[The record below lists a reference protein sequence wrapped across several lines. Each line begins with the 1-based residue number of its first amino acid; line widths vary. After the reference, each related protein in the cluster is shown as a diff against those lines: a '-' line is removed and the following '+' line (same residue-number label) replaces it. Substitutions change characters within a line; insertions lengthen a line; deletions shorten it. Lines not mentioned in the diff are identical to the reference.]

1 MESGTL
7 RVRGAR
13 VHNLKNVDLELP
25 KNRLICFTGVSGS
38 GKSSMAFDTLYAE
51 GQRRYVASLSAYARQ
66 FLGQM
71 EKPDVDQITGL
82 APTISISQKS
92 GGANPRSTV
101 GTVTEIY
108 DYLRVLF
115 ARCGTPHCTEC
126 GKQIGAQ
133 TRDQIVGRVASL
145 PANSKLHILAPVV
158 DNRRGE
164 YHDLFEEMHRDGFL
178 RARVDGQIFN
188 LDTTPEL
195 DRYARHTI
203 EIVVDRLVLKG
214 DVRSRLEEAVDN
226 ALRMGEGTLIVAIE
240 GEEDRLLSANFD
252 CVSCGVSFIEPTP
265 QMFSFNNPSGM
276 CTDCSGLGNR
286 VLMSEKLLVP
296 DPSQSILGGAVE
308 PLGDVT
314 SNRWRYHLYEGVA
327 EHLGFALDAPWSDLT
342 EKQKKGFLHGLG
354 DKKLDFNY
362 TNQSGNTWTHRD
374 RYEGALDFIEERLHQ
389 GNDKARREL
398 SQYVRTERCST
409 CNGGRL
415 RREALAVLID
425 GQTLPQ
431 LTSLPID
438 DSRRFF
444 NDLQLTDEK
453 AIIAEDALKEIRGRL
468 DLLDDI
474 GLSYLTLDRGAHTLS
489 GGESQRIRLASQ
501 IGSGLV
507 GVLYI
512 LDEPSIGLHHRDNQ
526 RLLDTLRRLRDVGN
540 TVIIVEHDEDT
551 MRQADVLVDFGPGA
565 GERGGQIVVHG
576 SPEEVAAAET
586 SLTGRYLSGH
596 DQIAVP
602 PKRREPNDH
611 WLTVKGARHNNLR
624 NIDVRIPLG
633 VLSCVTGVSGSGK
646 SSLVNDIL
654 FKQLD
659 NDLHRAQTEPGDH
672 DSIEGIEQLDKVIR
686 IDQRPIGRT
695 PRSNPATYTDLFTPV
710 RQLFAQLPESRLRG
724 YAPGRFSFNVKGGRC
739 EACDGN
745 GSTLVEMEF
754 LADVWVTCEACNG
767 QRFDR
772 ETLTVKFREHSISEI
787 LDLEVDEA
795 LKVFENVPHIRRVL
809 DTLHDVGLGYIKLG
823 QPAPT
828 LSGGEAQRVKLSK
841 ELCRRSTGRTMYL
854 LDEPTTGLHF
864 ADIDKLLAI
873 LHRLADDGNSVVVIE
888 HNMDVIKTADWLID
902 MGPEGGAAG
911 GLELASGTPEHM
923 ATITDSHT
931 GRILDELFSGKR
943 KTPKSTRKSTTDS
956 GITGLRE
963 IEVVGARMHNL
974 KDVSIRIPRDKMTVI
989 SGVSGSGKST
999 LAFDTIY
1006 AEGQRRYVESLSAYA
1021 RQFLDQMQ
1029 KPKVERIS
1037 GLSPA
1042 IAIEQKA
1049 PSKNPRSTV
1058 GTVTE
1063 VYDYI
1068 RALFATIGIQH
1079 CPRCGV
1085 PAGAQTIDQMVDRI
1099 LAMPEDRRVVL
1110 LAPMETQR
1118 NEGYETLLRH
1128 ARQDGFA
1135 RVRIDGEIRELSDT
1149 IELDKRMRHTV
1160 EIVVDRL
1167 AVRARSRGRLAE
1179 SVERAVELSGAEVIV
1194 WGADD
1199 GEETRYSRRFSCPV
1213 CARSF
1218 AALAPQ
1224 SFSFNHHDGMC
1235 TVCEGLGTGEGVDRE
1250 LLLPDRRLSVRH
1262 GAVSVWDEI
1271 ERGSTFTR
1279 TLQTVASE
1287 LGFDLD
1293 TPVGDLSA
1301 DARRALLYGAPER
1314 SIDIPDLGL
1323 SVRYAGVLPTVDNVA
1338 RHVPRYKNLLREVE
1352 CSACEG
1358 SRLKADS
1365 RAVHLRDMT
1374 VVEIQRRP
1382 ISECLAFFDT
1392 MKLSARETEIAGELL
1407 QEVQTRLRFL
1417 ERVGLGYVTL
1427 DRRAATLSGGEAQ
1440 RIRLAG
1446 QIGSGLTGVLYLLD
1460 EPTVGLHP
1468 RDNDRLLGALE
1479 DLRDLGNTLII
1490 VEHDRDTLERADF
1503 VVDIGPAAGSGG
1515 GEIVASG
1522 TPAQLIEFKGKGKP
1536 KSVSPDGVRSRTTA
1550 FLRGQLVIDVP
1561 AQRRKSDKGALR
1573 IIGARQNNL
1582 TGVDVDFPLGTFTCV
1597 TGVSGSGKSS
1607 LVEEILYT
1615 SLAVALNGASRQVG
1629 ECDEIQGLEHVDKVI
1644 NIDQTPIGQSPRSTP
1659 ATVMGLFDHIRQLY
1673 VKLPE
1678 ARVRGFAAGR
1688 FSFNRPGGRCEA
1700 CEGLGLKCVEM
1711 HFLPDVWV
1719 RCDACD
1725 GRRYNSDVLAIKF
1738 KGYTISDVLDMTV
1751 SSALPL
1757 FANVT
1762 AIQTKLQIMD
1772 DVGLGYMSLGQ
1783 SSTTLSGGEAQRL
1796 KLAAELSRPGTGRT
1810 VYIMDEPTTG
1820 LHFADIQ
1827 KLLEVL
1833 QRLVEGGNTLVVVE
1847 HNLDVIK
1854 TADHVIDLGPE
1865 GGAEG
1870 GQVIVTGTP
1879 EQVARH
1885 KASHTGRYLREVLPT
1900 KTSTTTTKKKRA

>member
-7 RVRGAR
+7 RIRGAR

-71 EKPDVDQITGL
+71 EKPDVDQIAGL
-82 APTISISQKS
+82 APTISISQKT

-126 GKQIGAQ
+126 GNQIGAQ
-133 TRDQIVGRVASL
+133 TRDQIVGRVAAL

-178 RARVDGQIFN
+178 RARIDGEIYS

-203 EIVVDRLVLKG
+203 EIVVDRLVLRG
-214 DVRSRLEEAVDN
+214 DFQSRLEEAVDN
-226 ALRMGEGTLIVAIE
+226 ALRLGEGSLIVSIE

-265 QMFSFNNPSGM
+265 QMFSFNNPTGM
-276 CTDCSGLGNR
+276 CPDCNGLGTR
-286 VLMSEKLLVP
+286 VIMSENLLVP

-308 PLGDVT
+308 PLGDVK
-314 SNRWRYHLYEGVA
+314 SNRWRFHLYAGVA

-354 DKKLDFNY
+354 TKKLEFNY

-374 RYEGALDFIEERLHQ
+374 RFEGALDFIEERLHQ

-409 CNGGRL
+409 CDGGRL

-425 GQTLPQ
+425 GHNLSQ

-444 NDLQLTDEK
+444 HDLELTDEK

-474 GLSYLTLDRGAHTLS
+474 GLGYLTLGRGAHTLS

-551 MRQADVLVDFGPGA
+551 MRQADVLVDFGVGA
-565 GERGGQIVVHG
+565 GDRGGHIVVHG
-576 SPEEVAAAET
+576 TPDEVAAEET

-602 PKRREPNDH
+602 AKRREPQEI

-624 NIDVRIPLG
+624 DIDVQIPLG
-633 VLSCVTGVSGSGK
+633 VFTCVTGVSGSGK

-672 DSIEGIEQLDKVIR
+672 DSIEGIDRLDKVIR

-745 GSTLVEMEF
+745 GSTLIEMEF

-772 ETLTVKFREHSISEI
+772 ETLTVKFRDHSISDV
-787 LDLEVDEA
+787 LDLEVDEG
-795 LKVFENVPHIRRVL
+795 LKLFENVPHINRVL
-809 DTLHDVGLGYIKLG
+809 QTLHDVGLGYIKLG

-841 ELCRRSTGRTMYL
+841 ELCRKSTGRTMYL

-864 ADIDKLLAI
+864 ADIDKLLGI
-873 LHRLADDGNSVVVIE
+873 LHRLADGGNSVVVIE
-888 HNMDVIKTADWLID
+888 HNMDVIKTADWVID

-911 GLELASGTPEHM
+911 GLEIASGTPEQI
-923 ATITDSHT
+923 ATIDDSHT
-931 GRILDELFSGKR
+931 GQILKDMLAGKHA
-943 KTPKSTRKSTTDS
+943 TPKQPRKQKASSNGDV
-956 GITGLRE
+956 GLRE

-974 KDVSIRIPRDKMTVI
+974 KNVSIRIPRDKMTVI

-1029 KPKVERIS
+1029 KPKVERIT

-1063 VYDYI
+1063 VYDYV
-1068 RALFATIGIQH
+1068 RALFATIATQH

-1099 LAMPEDRRVVL
+1099 LAMPEDRRIVL

-1118 NEGYETLLRH
+1118 NEGYEILLRH

-1135 RVRIDGEIRELSDT
+1135 RVRIDGDIRELSET

-1179 SVERAVELSGAEVIV
+1179 AVERAVELSGAEVVV
-1194 WGADD
+1194 WGPDD
-1199 GEETRYSRRFSCPV
+1199 GEETRFSRRFSCPV

-1218 AALAPQ
+1218 GVLVPQ

-1250 LLLPDRRLSVRH
+1250 LLLPDRRLSVLD

-1271 ERGSTFTR
+1271 KPDSVFGR

-1293 TPVGDLSA
+1293 TAVGELSA

-1314 SIDIPDLGL
+1314 SIEVPELGV
-1323 SVRYAGVLPTVDNVA
+1323 SVRYGGVLPTVDEVA
-1338 RHVPRYKNLLREVE
+1338 RHVPRYKSLLREVE

-1358 SRLKADS
+1358 SRLKSDS
-1365 RAVHLRDMT
+1365 RAVRLREMT
-1374 VVEIQRRP
+1374 IVEIQRLP
-1382 ISECLAFFDT
+1382 ISECLNFFSQIE
-1392 MKLSARETEIAGELL
+1392 LSDREAEIAGELL
-1407 QEVQTRLRFL
+1407 QEVRTRLSFL
-1417 ERVGLGYVTL
+1417 DRVGLGYVTL

-1468 RDNDRLLGALE
+1468 RDNDRLLDALG
-1479 DLRDLGNTLII
+1479 DLRDLGNTLIV
-1490 VEHDRDTLERADF
+1490 VEHDRDTLKRADF
-1503 VVDIGPAAGSGG
+1503 IVDIGPSAGVGG

-1522 TPAQLIEFKGKGKP
+1522 TPAQLMQQEGQGEP
-1536 KSVSPDGVRSRTTA
+1536 KVISPDEVRSHTTA
-1550 FLRGQLVIDVP
+1550 FLRGQLAIEIP
-1561 AQRRKSDKGALR
+1561 ETRRKSAAGALR
-1573 IIGARQNNL
+1573 IVGARQNNL
-1582 TGVDVDFPLGTFTCV
+1582 RGVDIDFPLGLFTCV

-1615 SLAVALNGASRQVG
+1615 SLAVSLNGASRQVG
-1629 ECDEIQGLEHVDKVI
+1629 ECDEIHGLEHVDKVI
-1644 NIDQTPIGQSPRSTP
+1644 NIDQTPIGHSPRSTP

-1678 ARVRGFAAGR
+1678 ARVRGFTPGR

-1700 CEGLGLKCVEM
+1700 CEGLGVKCVEM

-1725 GRRYNSDVLAIKF
+1725 GRRYTSDVLSVKF
-1738 KGYTISDVLDMTV
+1738 KGFTISDVLDMTV
-1751 SSALPL
+1751 TSALPL
-1757 FANVT
+1757 FATVP
-1762 AIQTKLQIMD
+1762 AIQVKLQIMD

-1796 KLAAELSRPGTGRT
+1796 KLASELSRPGTGRT

-1827 KLLEVL
+1827 KLLQVM
-1833 QRLVEGGNTLVVVE
+1833 QRLVESGNTLVVVE

-1854 TADHVIDLGPE
+1854 AADHVIDLGPE

-1870 GQVIVTGTP
+1870 GLVLVTGTP
-1879 EQVARH
+1879 EKVARH
-1885 KASHTGRYLREVLPT
+1885 KSSHTGRYLREVLPQAT
-1900 KTSTTTTKKKRA
+1900 PKKKSA